1 MLNIC
6 LGVSALLPVKTG
18 VFVAFTM
25 TKSGI
30 SMKLMKMMIL
40 GVVSHATPQSGS
52 L

>member
-30 SMKLMKMMIL
+30 SMKLQIMIL